1 MQELERQ
8 IVLCKRSS
16 EAARQAIARENEVG
30 RISGYVNKRK
40 LHEAGD
46 WILSCQEQ
54 IKRQYGQYRQA
65 GGKKALAEI
74 N

>member
-54 IKRQYGQYRQA
+54 IKRQYSQYRQA